1 VAHIASLDE
10 LRELYRAPSTL
21 VRSKVRS
28 SLDPMSE
35 AFIAGSP
42 FLLLA
47 TTGPGGRVDVSPRG
61 GPAGFVR
68 VLDGGRLAIPDLNGN
83 NLLDSLENIV
93 LTGRAATLFVRPGHD
108 ETLRVNGTATVV
120 TDDDVLD
127 GFVGELRRPKSA
139 VIIEP
144 DEVFIHCA
152 KAFRRGGVW
161 QPDQWQPDGPDAVS
175 ILTCQLSLDID
186 ESDLRDQFE
195 AGYASDLAAD

>member
-1 VAHIASLDE
+1 MAHIASLDE

-47 TTGPGGRVDVSPRG
+47 TTGPDGRVDVSPRG

-83 NLLDSLENIV
+83 NLNVQAAFNNVAGCV
-93 LTGRAATLFVRPGHD
+93 LHYKEV
-108 ETLRVNGTATVV
+108 
-120 TDDDVLD
+120 
-127 GFVGELRRPKSA
+127 GFA
-139 VIIEP
+139 
-144 DEVFIHCA
+144 
-152 KAFRRGGVW
+152 
-161 QPDQWQPDGPDAVS
+161 
-175 ILTCQLSLDID
+175 LS
-186 ESDLRDQFE
+186 
-195 AGYASDLAAD
+195 